1 MDYTQKI
8 KLLNELMLNA
18 TPQNVDFTPQNGNYC
33 VTLIATRPVHTW
45 GYQKRNFKIKG
56 RLEEGK
62 TISADLIAE
71 NEMLFGVENL
81 PYVAHEGDR
90 TPIFKIIRASIFC
103 AYAGLQLTGLHRGMR
118 KIAWSDYPFK
128 KSDKEEQAKAE
139 IRFMK
144 RLASVMTVPD
154 HCMIGRSVVTHLTS
168 TRLRDVILYNKEY
181 EPSLY
186 EKIKD
191 SIESLS
197 HFIPAQD
204 HADNVVPDV
213 FVSQQDWEN
222 PRDTYGHQVVI
233 LNAKSKRKEQFWWDY
248 LKLNIFLSDLEYYFG
263 YYILMNR
270 WQIPMIQKWIAE
282 YREKGLFE
290 SQRAKDYLLFYL
302 KAGEKTPVRVL
313 NSQGVQVNIKMVSR

>member
-81 PYVAHEGDR
+81 PYVAHESDR

-103 AYAGLQLTGLHRGMR
+103 AYAGLQLTDLHRGMR

-168 TRLRDVILYNKEY
+168 TRLRDCYTVQQRVRTIL
-181 EPSLY
+181 
-186 EKIKD
+186 I
-191 SIESLS
+191 
-197 HFIPAQD
+197 
-204 HADNVVPDV
+204 
-213 FVSQQDWEN
+213 
-222 PRDTYGHQVVI
+222 
-233 LNAKSKRKEQFWWDY
+233 
-248 LKLNIFLSDLEYYFG
+248 
-263 YYILMNR
+263 
-270 WQIPMIQKWIAE
+270 
-282 YREKGLFE
+282 
-290 SQRAKDYLLFYL
+290 
-302 KAGEKTPVRVL
+302 
-313 NSQGVQVNIKMVSR
+313 